1 MRKLVSILFILFINW
16 LLTSCHRQLLEDWY
30 YTKAMIPISVDWSV
44 CDVNPQNVS
53 VFFFNESD
61 GKIVLQHYYE
71 NNNNQIQS
79 YVEIPVGKYTVLVFN
94 ELPGQ
99 IVNLNIDNINN
110 FNTILAKGKK
120 ATNVSLPIENDIY
133 LDQPGQLASVIV
145 RHFEV
150 NDDMVYYTNN
160 ISLSNNIILDEKLDE
175 NLEHIK
181 ALMNLVPLRN
191 LSQFKMQL
199 HVLGLNNARM
209 PALINLRNV
218 SESYIFDNNS
228 DGITPVTY
236 QSTTNNRIYDN
247 NNKKDGIVSCDI
259 DLFGVLGNRSSMID
273 QSSIDPIILDIRFM
287 LIDKERT
294 IVQKSFDITNLIKFE
309 LQNNGTMLLLLD
321 LNDSVPLPDVV
332 PESSGGESGFDTS
345 VEDWEVIDVPL
356 PAQ

>member
-1 MRKLVSILFILFINW
+1 M
-16 LLTSCHRQLLEDWY
+16 
-30 YTKAMIPISVDWSV
+30 
-44 CDVNPQNVS
+44 
-53 VFFFNESD
+53 
-61 GKIVLQHYYE
+61 
-71 NNNNQIQS
+71 
-79 YVEIPVGKYTVLVFN
+79 
-94 ELPGQ
+94 
-99 IVNLNIDNINN
+99 NLNIDNINN

-294 IVQKSFDITNLIKFE
+294 MVQ
-309 LQNNGTMLLLLD
+309 
-321 LNDSVPLPDVV
+321 
-332 PESSGGESGFDTS
+332 
-345 VEDWEVIDVPL
+345 
-356 PAQ
+356 